1 MNTIIHSR
9 NNKEIIEIIDDGLI
23 LNNPQDF
30 LDIAANIPSRNI
42 IIHKENII
50 PEFFDLKTK
59 IAGEI
64 LQKASN
70 YNIKIGIV
78 GEFNNIKS
86 KSLRDFIYESNKTKE
101 IVFKE
106 NIEDIL
112 DIFEKRKRKFLTSAS
127 TL

>member
-23 LNNPQDF
+23 LNNAQDF

-42 IIHKENII
+42 IIHKENVI

-70 YNIKIGIV
+70 YKIKIGIV

-101 IVFKE
+101 ILFKE

-112 DIFEKRKRKFLTSAS
+112 DIFGK
-127 TL
+127 

>member
-9 NNKEIIEIIDDGLI
+9 NNKESIEIIDGGLI
-23 LNNPQDF
+23 LNNAQDF
-30 LDIAANIPSRNI
+30 LDIAANCPSRNI

-70 YNIKIGIV
+70 YRIRLGIV
-78 GEFNNIKS
+78 GEFKNIES

-112 DIFEKRKRKFLTSAS
+112 DIFGK
-127 TL
+127 